1 MNHLLKAPFTV
12 HPKTGIVATPVE
24 ANKIGQL
31 RLDELPR
38 VDKLIYNNGGGQQE
52 EGGENMEIDKQ
63 KGLQF

>member
-12 HPKTGIVATPVE
+12 HPKTGVVAIPVE

-38 VDKLIYNNGGGQQE
+38 VDKLMSNGGGQQE
-52 EGGENMEIDKQ
+52 GENMEIDNQ
-63 KGLQF
+63 KGTF